1 MTHNLPFRIVE
12 HSGDLRIVAS
22 GTDLLE
28 AIANASL
35 ALLSQIVPPQ
45 TVAEVEQM
53 PIKVTGENP
62 SDQAIAFL
70 NELIFLAYGRRW
82 IPKRV
87 KQLTSCNRTGCKE
100 LEGVLVGEPVDPARH
115 EFRYD
120 IKAVTYHDFK
130 LEQQGDKTVIEFVC
144 DL

>member
-62 SDQAIAFL
+62 SDQAIAF
-70 NELIFLAYGRRW
+70 
-82 IPKRV
+82 
-87 KQLTSCNRTGCKE
+87 QLHGTLG
-100 LEGVLVGEPVDPARH
+100 GEPVDHRL
-115 EFRYD
+115 R
-120 IKAVTYHDFK
+120 
-130 LEQQGDKTVIEFVC
+130 
-144 DL
+144 